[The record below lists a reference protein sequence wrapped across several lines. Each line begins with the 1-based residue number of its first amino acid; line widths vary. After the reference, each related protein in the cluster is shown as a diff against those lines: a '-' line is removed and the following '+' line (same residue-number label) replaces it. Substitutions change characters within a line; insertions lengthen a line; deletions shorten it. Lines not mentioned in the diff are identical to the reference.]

1 VSPLDSVQMR
11 VARSRPLE
19 GRRTLDLAEGVLIGF
34 RRYSTEAAFEELV
47 SVAGRHGLSVS
58 VVASAL
64 VALATG
70 ATVGTETPSAADV
83 AVELEWSHLL
93 RNGTMTLSRPVTGE

>member
-1 VSPLDSVQMR
+1 VSPLDSVQIR
-11 VARSRPLE
+11 AARPRPHE
-19 GRRTLDLAEGVLIGF
+19 GRRTLDLAEGILIGLH
-34 RRYSTEAAFEELV
+34 RYPTQAAFEELV

-70 ATVGTETPSAADV
+70 ETGRTETPSAADI

-93 RNGTMTLSRPVTGE
+93 RKEV